1 MKTLQKI
8 LATILLG
15 AACSS
20 CDLTLIPEDTVTPQ
34 TFFKTETDL
43 RLWTNQFYTMLES
56 PDNAA
61 GLNADDMV
69 DKSMGDVIFGNPHGL
84 QRKRLDLDRPAQNQ
98 LLSGEFA

>member
-56 PDNAA
+56 PETPPA
-61 GLNADDMV
+61 
-69 DKSMGDVIFGNPHGL
+69 SMPTIWST
-84 QRKRLDLDRPAQNQ
+84 RAW
-98 LLSGEFA
+98 AT

>member
-69 DKSMGDVIFGNPHGL
+69 DKSMGDVI
-84 QRKRLDLDRPAQNQ
+84 
-98 LLSGEFA
+98 SGTRMASNEKGWT

>member
-43 RLWTNQFYTMLES
+43 RLWTNQFYTMLE
-56 PDNAA
+56 
-61 GLNADDMV
+61 
-69 DKSMGDVIFGNPHGL
+69 
-84 QRKRLDLDRPAQNQ
+84 
-98 LLSGEFA
+98 

>member
-43 RLWTNQFYTMLES
+43 RLWTNQFYINHYLGYMK
-56 PDNAA
+56 
-61 GLNADDMV
+61 M
-69 DKSMGDVIFGNPHGL
+69 K
-84 QRKRLDLDRPAQNQ
+84 LD
-98 LLSGEFA
+98 SYF